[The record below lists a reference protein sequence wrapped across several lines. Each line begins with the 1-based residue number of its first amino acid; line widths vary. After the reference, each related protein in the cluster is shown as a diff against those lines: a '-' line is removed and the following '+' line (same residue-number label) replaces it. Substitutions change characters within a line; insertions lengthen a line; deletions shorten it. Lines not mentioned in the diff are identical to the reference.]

1 MDVGG
6 GRKFQGKAH
15 NGVKH
20 KAVLFLWDA
29 ALEDNGLS
37 LVSSNYAVTSLEEN

>member
-15 NGVKH
+15 SGVMH
-20 KAVLFLWDA
+20 KAVLFLWGA

-37 LVSSNYAVTSLEEN
+37 PVNSNYVVTSLEEN